1 MRPVVDRLDHQMI
14 NDLEPFTTLN
24 PSAENLPRYF
34 YDQTKQQLHEMTEGR
49 VIDQGLHSLRDR
61 HQLRPLL
68 RISPIC
74 MYLIELYKSV
84 QGESSFAGLPCIF
97 VRLAGC
103 NLRCAWC
110 DSEYTFT
117 GGKPFTLEE
126 IEEQIK
132 GLTPCTLV
140 EFTGGEPM
148 LQAKE
153 LLPLMQRLLDQDF
166 TLMIETSGERPLDD
180 VPKAVHK
187 IVDVKCPG
195 AGSAADAF
203 RLENLASITRNDEV
217 KFVISN
223 REDYEFAANFIREH
237 SLDQKAG
244 QILLSPAF
252 QNIPKPQRT
261 ADNMAL
267 DRRKLVEWMLADMLP
282 ARLSLQIHKFI
293 WEPMKKGVR
302 YPPLA

>member
-1 MRPVVDRLDHQMI
+1 MH
-14 NDLEPFTTLN
+14 
-24 PSAENLPRYF
+24 
-34 YDQTKQQLHEMTEGR
+34 
-49 VIDQGLHSLRDR
+49 
-61 HQLRPLL
+61 
-68 RISPIC
+68 
-74 MYLIELYKSV
+74 LIELYKSV

-117 GGKPFTLEE
+117 GGKPFTEDE
-126 IEEQIK
+126 IVAQIEA
-132 GLTPCTLV
+132 LAPCKLI

-153 LLPLMQRLLDQDF
+153 LIPLMNRLLADGYI
-166 TLMIETSGERPLDD
+166 LLIETSGERPLAE

-195 AGSAADAF
+195 AGAAANSF
-203 RLENLASITRNDEV
+203 RLENLEALTKNDEV
-217 KFVISN
+217 KFVITN
-223 REDYEFAANFIREH
+223 REDYEFARDFILQH
-237 SLDQKAG
+237 DVNGKAG
-244 QILLSPAF
+244 GILLSPAF
-252 QNIPKPQRT
+252 QKTPNPQRT

-267 DRRKLVEWMLADMLP
+267 DPRELVEWMLADGLD

-293 WEPMKKGVR
+293 WEPMKKGV
-302 YPPLA
+302 